1 MFRQGL
7 IFQRCLFDAVKES
20 DQITTL
26 HWPSEYELK
35 PDRISLTDASS
46 KLYLEELLANVR
58 KLIERKRT
66 ISSTSEESTS
76 SMGSHPKDPKITSTP
91 LRPEKT
97 SITRDIEYE
106 MKKRQSLKKVI

>member
-1 MFRQGL
+1 M
-7 IFQRCLFDAVKES
+7 FDAVKEN
-20 DQITTL
+20 DQVTLL

-35 PDRISLTDASS
+35 PDKVSMTDSSS
-46 KLYLEELLANVR
+46 KLYLEEMLTHVR
-58 KLIERKRT
+58 RLVERKRT

-91 LRPEKT
+91 KT

-106 MKKRQSLKKVI
+106 K